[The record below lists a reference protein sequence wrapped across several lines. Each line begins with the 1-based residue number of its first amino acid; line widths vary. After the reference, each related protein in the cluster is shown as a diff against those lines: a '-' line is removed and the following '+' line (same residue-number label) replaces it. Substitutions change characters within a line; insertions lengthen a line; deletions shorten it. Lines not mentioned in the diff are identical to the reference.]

1 MADITAPASF
11 GNQAA
16 GRSVIAVLGPTNTG
30 KTHLAIERMLG
41 HESGLIG
48 LPLRLLAR
56 EVYDKIVAKV
66 GPGKVALITGE
77 ERIKPDNPRYW
88 VSTVEAMPRDL
99 QVDFLA
105 IDEIQLAAD
114 PERGHVFTERL
125 FSARGRSETLL
136 LGAST
141 MHDTIRDLL
150 PGANFITRHRFS
162 KLTYSGQK
170 KITRLPRR
178 SAIVTFSAADVY
190 AIAELVRR
198 QRGGAAVVIGALS
211 PRTRNAQ
218 VELYQSGDVD
228 FLIATDAI
236 GMGLNLDVDHVAF
249 AGNRKFDGRGFRE
262 LSPGELGQ
270 IAGRA
275 GRHMNDGTFGV
286 TGDVEPFSAE
296 LVNRLEGHEFEPVK
310 ILQWR
315 NTALDFASLD
325 RLKESLRV
333 SPASPRLSRARA
345 ADDVLALDHLAED
358 AHIRDIARAPAA
370 LRLLWD
376 ACQIPDYRKISL
388 ANHAEMI
395 ATLYRFLMSDSA
407 VIPEDWFAAQVNL
420 ANRTDGDIDT
430 LSNRIAHI
438 RTWTFVSNRK
448 NWLADPEHWRQ
459 RTREIEDTLSDAL
472 HELLTQRFVDRRTS
486 VLMKSMRDKDT
497 LYADIENGGQIFVE
511 KHYVG
516 KLAGFHFTPDAA
528 ASGIHGKAARHAA
541 AKVLASELAMRA
553 ERLND
558 SKDDAFQLTR
568 NGRVLWEKQEIG
580 QLEAAED
587 PLRPTFTLTAD
598 EHLSQPDRDRILKR
612 VQGWL
617 NALIEVRLKPLIDLS
632 RSQELTGLAR
642 GIAFRL
648 VENFG
653 MLPRDTVANELR
665 ALDQQARAELRK
677 FGVRFGAYNIYF
689 PMLLK
694 PAAADLLLM
703 LWALKHGTANGLDI
717 GNLPEPPRQGL
728 TSVPVDANSPTAFYR
743 AAGFQICGPRA
754 VRIDMLERLADIIR
768 PLTSWKPTENQPE
781 PPAGAVG
788 KGGFRVQPE
797 MMSIMGC
804 SADELGNVLFS
815 LGFRKERRAIAPKP
829 AAAAVAEAEAAPM
842 TGEDAS
848 AVAAGDAEAAAEA
861 PAEIAAVT
869 SAEAAE
875 PVEAASADAPDA
887 VVAEAAPEV
896 QPDIAAPAESTAPEA
911 KADVA
916 APLSETAAASEAPA
930 DSMTDTASAEAE
942 TAATSAEAI
951 AEAPAMPEG
960 ADVVAASEEPQFE
973 EIWRPRRRHEE
984 QRRPAQ
990 QRRPERGER
999 QGAGGHQQQHR
1010 ERGPRQGN
1018 DGSRPNDGNRPASG
1032 ERSDQ
1037 PQQRRND
1044 QRQGDQR
1051 HANQRHGNA
1060 RHGDQQRP
1068 HEQRGGEQRRN
1079 DPQGGERQRQQRP
1092 HEGRGR
1098 DERRG
1103 GGGGRPQQH
1112 SSAPRVQSASPRPS
1126 KDRAANADS
1135 PFAALMQLKERLEGR
1150 TQDQA

>member
-1 MADITAPASF
+1 MADITTPASPY
-11 GNQAA
+11 GQTA

-56 EVYDKIVAKV
+56 EVYDKIVARV
-66 GPGKVALITGE
+66 GPAKVALITGE

-88 VSTVEAMPRDL
+88 VSTVEAMPRELD
-99 QVDFLA
+99 VDFLA
-105 IDEIQLAAD
+105 VDEIQLAAD

-125 FSARGRSETLL
+125 FGARGRSETLL

-141 MHDTIRDLL
+141 MQDAIKDLL
-150 PGANFITRHRFS
+150 PGTNFVTRHRFS
-162 KLTYSGQK
+162 KLTYAGQK

-178 SAIVTFSAADVY
+178 SAIVAFSAAEVY
-190 AIAELVRR
+190 QIAELVRR
-198 QRGGAAVVIGALS
+198 MRGGAAVVIGALS

-228 FLIATDAI
+228 FLVATDAI

-249 AGNRKFDGRGFRE
+249 AGSRKFDGRSHRE
-262 LSPGELGQ
+262 LSPGELSQ

-296 LVNRLEGHEFEPVK
+296 LVNRLEAHEFEPVK

-315 NTALDFASLD
+315 NNNLDFASLD
-325 RLKESLRV
+325 RLKESLRLA
-333 SPASPRLSRARA
+333 PPSPRLTRARA
-345 ADDVLALDHLAED
+345 ADDLLALELLGED
-358 AHIRDIARAPAA
+358 TQIREMARAPAA
-370 LRLLWD
+370 LRMLWD
-376 ACQIPDYRKISL
+376 ACQIPDYRKIALSD
-388 ANHAEMI
+388 HAQLI
-395 ATLYRFLMSDSA
+395 GTIYKYLLSDSG
-407 VIPEDWFAAQVNL
+407 VIPEDWFAAQVDL

-438 RTWTFVSNRK
+438 RTWTFVSNRQ

-472 HELLTQRFVDRRTS
+472 HEILTQRFVDRRTS

-511 KHYVG
+511 KHFVG
-516 KLAGFHFTPDAA
+516 KLAGFRFTPDAA

-568 NGRVLWEKQEIG
+568 TGKVLWEKQEIG
-580 QLEAAED
+580 QLEAGED
-587 PLRPTFTLTAD
+587 PLKPTFSLTAD
-598 EHLSQPDRDRILKR
+598 EHLSQPDKERILKR

-617 NALIEVRLKPLIDLS
+617 NALIENRLKPLIDLS
-632 RSQELTGLAR
+632 RSQEVTGLAR

-653 MLPRDTVANELR
+653 MLARDTVANELK

-703 LWALKHGTANGLDI
+703 LWALKHGTAAGLDPATP
-717 GNLPEPPRQGL
+717 PEPPRQGL
-728 TSVPVDANSPTAFYR
+728 TSVPVDATAPAAFYR

-768 PLTSWKPTENQPE
+768 PLTSWKPTEAQPE

-788 KGGFRVQPE
+788 RGGFRVQPE

-804 SADELGNVLFS
+804 SADELGHVLFS
-815 LGFRKERRAIAPKP
+815 LGFRKERRPITPKP
-829 AAAAVAEAEAAPM
+829 AV
-842 TGEDAS
+842 
-848 AVAAGDAEAAAEA
+848 
-861 PAEIAAVT
+861 
-869 SAEAAE
+869 
-875 PVEAASADAPDA
+875 
-887 VVAEAAPEV
+887 VVAE
-896 QPDIAAPAESTAPEA
+896 PAQID
-911 KADVA
+911 ADVA
-916 APLSETAAASEAPA
+916 ASAGTDGPAVAGDVPAGGDAHDGLADAQAAAVDAEIAIQEIAAGSGEPAPEPVPAETAVEAKAQPDVVAETSASAPA
-930 DSMTDTASAEAE
+930 EAGTAEAVETSSADASSGAAEEAGAE
-942 TAATSAEAI
+942 TAAT
-951 AEAPAMPEG
+951 
-960 ADVVAASEEPQFE
+960 ADEPQFE
-973 EIWRPRRRHEE
+973 EIWRPRRRQEE
-984 QRRPAQ
+984 QRRPQHRRSDRREGQGQGAQ
-990 QRRPERGER
+990 QRD
-999 QGAGGHQQQHR
+999 
-1010 ERGPRQGN
+1010 RGPRQGG
-1018 DGSRPNDGNRPASG
+1018 DANRPAEQVASG
-1032 ERSDQ
+1032 DRPDQ
-1037 PQQRRND
+1037 QQHQHRRHGRHGD
-1044 QRQGDQR
+1044 QQRQGDQR
-1051 HANQRHGNA
+1051 QDNQRQGNQ
-1060 RHGDQQRP
+1060 RQDSQRQDRRQGDQR
-1068 HEQRGGEQRRN
+1068 
-1079 DPQGGERQRQQRP
+1079 QGDRQQREGRP

-1098 DERRG
+1098 DDRRREDHRK
-1103 GGGGRPQQH
+1103 GGRPPH
-1112 SSAPRVQSASPRPS
+1112 SGGPRVQSASPRPA
-1126 KDRAANADS
+1126 KGGAANADS